1 MQTMQ
6 LGDIDTLS
14 VEAEP
19 PTERRHQKA
28 DHDNPPAF
36 IAD

>member
-19 PTERRHQKA
+19 QPNVATRKQTTTIRQ
-28 DHDNPPAF
+28 PS
-36 IAD
+36 